1 MTLHHIQAPFGRNAF
16 ILFFVF
22 TSDIAPGALGA
33 TLPLL
38 WSSGATSGRCM
49 ITPVPHADVSAVSHP
64 LSATLSVC
72 DRAVPR
78 PILAQWAL
86 LSPPPEQPL
95 EMCDNGD
102 SEDKPPAPP
111 VRMSSTIFST
121 GSGKDSLSANHSSKP
136 LPSVPEERK
145 PRNKI
150 ISIFSGAE
158 KSERTT
164 RLPSFLIPA
173 VHCSAVLTHL
183 WWVYSVI
190 TSTSLFFFPQVV
202 GRRIGTRS
210 GRRFHRLQ
218 TLNTPYMSALTPS
231 LGSSLWVSPV
241 CYWSLVFWSPSAS
254 TRQTYRRLCTGHAG
268 AMGPAAPDVKHHQVG
283 AEEKPTGCAGR
294 SQILRLNGQRSA
306 EVPQLFLLWWGS
318 EFNLLT
324 CPQVI
329 YCPWSSSGFFSSE
342 QQWDQYK
349 LM

>member
-1 MTLHHIQAPFGRNAF
+1 M
-16 ILFFVF
+16 
-22 TSDIAPGALGA
+22 SDIAPGALGA

-86 LSPPPEQPL
+86 LCPPPEQPP

-158 KSERTT
+158 KSERAT
-164 RLPSFLIPA
+164 RLPSFLTPA
-173 VHCSAVLTHL
+173 VHCSAVLTRF

-190 TSTSLFFFPQVV
+190 TSTSLFISSGGRKKDRDKERPEISPPSDFEHTIHVGFDAVTGEFTVSFSSLLLVTRIPKPLGIHPPDLMPSLHRACRSNGPDCSRRQTSPSRSRRKTHRLCWTFSNSTTRQATV
-202 GRRIGTRS
+202 GRSTS
-210 GRRFHRLQ
+210 AFPPLVRLWIQ
-218 TLNTPYMSALTPS
+218 FVNLPS
-231 LGSSLWVSPV
+231 SYLSP
-241 CYWSLVFWSPSAS
+241 LVFKRILLPWA
-254 TRQTYRRLCTGHAG
+254 T
-268 AMGPAAPDVKHHQVG
+268 MGSIWARVNH
-283 AEEKPTGCAGR
+283 
-294 SQILRLNGQRSA
+294 
-306 EVPQLFLLWWGS
+306 
-318 EFNLLT
+318 
-324 CPQVI
+324 
-329 YCPWSSSGFFSSE
+329 
-342 QQWDQYK
+342 
-349 LM
+349 